1 MECCYWLSKM
11 TAFLSPD
18 NVRERYNKASKKLL
32 NWRHISLSMFG
43 QLEAFHHGVARQLT
57 GTRARFCR
65 ATSEWSAPPIEGVL
79 EQAGLLPIREYISRR
94 QNTAIEYITTRPI
107 YETALAARRRS
118 GSSSRRKRW
127 WHQVD
132 TGDDD

>member
-1 MECCYWLSKM
+1 MGGSKCSSWL
-11 TAFLSPD
+11 L
-18 NVRERYNKASKKLL
+18 
-32 NWRHISLSMFG
+32 
-43 QLEAFHHGVARQLT
+43 FHDKVIRARQFT

-94 QNTAIEYITTRPI
+94 QNTAIEYIATRPI

-118 GSSSRRKRW
+118 AARHLGASDGGIRS
-127 WHQVD
+127 
-132 TGDDD
+132 TTATTTN